1 MDETALLRKIEEL
14 ERKVDATY
22 ASSEKTRKY
31 FFWFL
36 VLSMLALFLPLFGMM
51 FALPYFL
58 NLVST
63 SMPVG
68 L

>member
-1 MDETALLRKIEEL
+1 MDEGIMQKLAALEQKM
-14 ERKVDATY
+14 DA
-22 ASSEKTRKY
+22 AREAAEKTKRY

-36 VLSMLALFLPLFGMM
+36 ILSLLALFVPLFGMM

-58 NLVST
+58 HLLSG
-63 SMPVG
+63 SLPVG

>member
-1 MDETALLRKIEEL
+1 MDETAIGRKLDELGRKI
-14 ERKVDATY
+14 DA
-22 ASSEKTRKY
+22 AHESAEKTRKY

-36 VLSMLALFLPLFGMM
+36 VLSLLALFLPLFGMV

-58 NLVST
+58 HLFSNSI
-63 SMPVG
+63 PAG